1 MRHTCIQLSI
11 NVVDDIGDIPLRRA
25 DSEINK
31 VQTYASRSDGPKCS
45 VLFFSACCGAFFGI
59 LCLRECRLR
68 ELNVCDRVFGG
79 MITRQRESRHN
90 AQNVRVG
97 LKALS
102 HESSQQSS
110 PSCCQ
115 RRSKGSLPFPPASSG
130 GGKKTRKRAAALE
143 LDHCGNAV
151 PYTKMHTIEVSSTP
165 RGHSGCV
172 TGLCSSRAIQHK
184 DRDKA
189 PSVCACVCVCVCGLQ
204 EMKESRGRYPNV
216 VVQVPVHRRALPRAR
231 ARGRGLAVVS

>member
-1 MRHTCIQLSI
+1 MTYLS
-11 NVVDDIGDIPLRRA
+11 GGPTA
-25 DSEINK
+25 KPNK
-31 VQTYASRSDGPKCS
+31 VQTYASRIGGPKCS
-45 VLFFSACCGAFFGI
+45 MLFFSACW
-59 LCLRECRLR
+59 R
-68 ELNVCDRVFGG
+68 ELGGCDRVFGG
-79 MITRQRESRHN
+79 MITRHRESRHN
-90 AQNVRVG
+90 SQNVRVG

-143 LDHCGNAV
+143 LDHCGNDV

-189 PSVCACVCVCVCGLQ
+189 PSVCVCVCVFACVDS
-204 EMKESRGRYPNV
+204 KR
-216 VVQVPVHRRALPRAR
+216 
-231 ARGRGLAVVS
+231 

>member
-1 MRHTCIQLSI
+1 
-11 NVVDDIGDIPLRRA
+11 
-25 DSEINK
+25 
-31 VQTYASRSDGPKCS
+31 
-45 VLFFSACCGAFFGI
+45 
-59 LCLRECRLR
+59 
-68 ELNVCDRVFGG
+68 
-79 MITRQRESRHN
+79 MITRQTESRHN
-90 AQNVRVG
+90 SQNVRVG

-115 RRSKGSLPFPPASSG
+115 RSSKGSLPFPPASWG

-231 ARGRGLAVVS
+231 ARSRGLAVVSKEVKNVSERENWGI